1 MTPVKSI
8 RPAKPEELEKGSRTY
23 SKYRKDAEEIA
34 KKLSDGPVALDITL
48 EGEETEMS
56 IRSSLNTQLK
66 KVGVED
72 FKMTKPRQEGGK
84 SKDFT
89 LIIHRSRKE
98 GE

>member
-1 MTPVKSI
+1 MTPIKLI

-48 EGEETEMS
+48 EGEETEQS
-56 IRSSLNTQLK
+56 IRSGLNTQLK
-66 KVGVED
+66 KVGVEN
-72 FKMTKPRQEGGK
+72 FKMTKPRQE
-84 SKDFT
+84 SDNNKDIT
-89 LIIHRSRKE
+89 LIIHRNKKE